1 VELLQRQIEELQ
13 ATNDKLE
20 KSKKKLQSELDDINI
35 DLEAQRSKVIEL
47 EKKQRIF
54 DKTLAEEK
62 VITYNHELSYYFYYS
77 YLIYWKNIFQN
88 VNIFK

>member
-1 VELLQRQIEELQ
+1 MLQRQIEELQ

-62 VITYNHELSYYFYYS
+62 VINIIRFT
-77 YLIYWKNIFQN
+77 LIYCL
-88 VNIFK
+88 

>member
-1 VELLQRQIEELQ
+1 MLQRQIEELQ

-35 DLEAQRSKVIEL
+35 ELEAQRFKVIEL

-62 VITYNHELSYYFYYS
+62 VLLLITN
-77 YLIYWKNIFQN
+77 
-88 VNIFK
+88 

>member
-1 VELLQRQIEELQ
+1 MELLQRQIEELQ
-13 ATNDKLE
+13 AINDKLE

-62 VITYNHELSYYFYYS
+62 V
-77 YLIYWKNIFQN
+77 
-88 VNIFK
+88 

>member
-62 VITYNHELSYYFYYS
+62 VI
-77 YLIYWKNIFQN
+77 I
-88 VNIFK
+88 

>member
-1 VELLQRQIEELQ
+1 MELLQRQIEELQ

-35 DLEAQRSKVIEL
+35 DLEAQRAKVIEL

-62 VITYNHELSYYFYYS
+62 VIKQIS
-77 YLIYWKNIFQN
+77 
-88 VNIFK
+88 

>member
-1 VELLQRQIEELQ
+1 MLQRQIEELQ
-13 ATNDKLE
+13 AINDKLE

-35 DLEAQRSKVIEL
+35 ELEAQRFKVIEL

-62 VITYNHELSYYFYYS
+62 V
-77 YLIYWKNIFQN
+77 
-88 VNIFK
+88 

>member
-1 VELLQRQIEELQ
+1 MELLQRQIEELQ

-62 VITYNHELSYYFYYS
+62 VTI
-77 YLIYWKNIFQN
+77 
-88 VNIFK
+88 

>member
-62 VITYNHELSYYFYYS
+62 VTI
-77 YLIYWKNIFQN
+77 
-88 VNIFK
+88 

>member
-1 VELLQRQIEELQ
+1 MELLQRQIEELQ

-35 DLEAQRSKVIEL
+35 DLEAQRAKVIEL

-62 VITYNHELSYYFYYS
+62 VIKQISN
-77 YLIYWKNIFQN
+77 YLILSFYI
-88 VNIFK
+88 

>member
-1 VELLQRQIEELQ
+1 MELLQRQIEELQ

-62 VITYNHELSYYFYYS
+62 VMHYNWVWFS
-77 YLIYWKNIFQN
+77 LIILFKKNFHFN
-88 VNIFK
+88 LGRF

>member
-1 VELLQRQIEELQ
+1 MELLQRQIEELQ

-62 VITYNHELSYYFYYS
+62 VT
-77 YLIYWKNIFQN
+77 
-88 VNIFK
+88 

>member
-1 VELLQRQIEELQ
+1 MIFIYTYHSFVKDVELLQRQIEELQ

-62 VITYNHELSYYFYYS
+62 VIITLLCLKSLLFLFIH
-77 YLIYWKNIFQN
+77 
-88 VNIFK
+88 

>member
-1 VELLQRQIEELQ
+1 MELLQRQIEELQ

-35 DLEAQRSKVIEL
+35 DLEAQRAKVIEL

-62 VITYNHELSYYFYYS
+62 VMKQIFNNIILIFYLSIFFYILLK
-77 YLIYWKNIFQN
+77 LILIGSF
-88 VNIFK
+88 

>member
-62 VITYNHELSYYFYYS
+62 VTT
-77 YLIYWKNIFQN
+77 
-88 VNIFK
+88 

>member
-1 VELLQRQIEELQ
+1 MLQRQIEELQ

-35 DLEAQRSKVIEL
+35 DLEAQRAKVIEL

-62 VITYNHELSYYFYYS
+62 VKT
-77 YLIYWKNIFQN
+77 
-88 VNIFK
+88 

>member
-62 VITYNHELSYYFYYS
+62 VTIS
-77 YLIYWKNIFQN
+77 
-88 VNIFK
+88 

>member
-1 VELLQRQIEELQ
+1 LQ

-62 VITYNHELSYYFYYS
+62 VIR
-77 YLIYWKNIFQN
+77 
-88 VNIFK
+88 

>member
-1 VELLQRQIEELQ
+1 MEVLQRQIEELQ

-35 DLEAQRSKVIEL
+35 DLEAQRAKVIEL

-62 VITYNHELSYYFYYS
+62 V
-77 YLIYWKNIFQN
+77 K
-88 VNIFK
+88 

>member
-1 VELLQRQIEELQ
+1 MELLQRQIEELQ
-13 ATNDKLE
+13 AINDKLE

-35 DLEAQRSKVIEL
+35 DLEAQRAKVIEL

-62 VITYNHELSYYFYYS
+62 VKFNNL
-77 YLIYWKNIFQN
+77 
-88 VNIFK
+88 

>member
-1 VELLQRQIEELQ
+1 MELLQRQIEELQ

-35 DLEAQRSKVIEL
+35 DLEAQRAKVIEL

-62 VITYNHELSYYFYYS
+62 VKLHYF
-77 YLIYWKNIFQN
+77 L
-88 VNIFK
+88 FK

>member
-1 VELLQRQIEELQ
+1 MLQRQIEELQ
-13 ATNDKLE
+13 VTNDKLE

-62 VITYNHELSYYFYYS
+62 VKYIIHFLLYYLL
-77 YLIYWKNIFQN
+77 LILIIF
-88 VNIFK
+88 ILFFKYF

>member
-1 VELLQRQIEELQ
+1 MLQRQIEELQ

-62 VITYNHELSYYFYYS
+62 VINNFS
-77 YLIYWKNIFQN
+77 
-88 VNIFK
+88 

>member
-1 VELLQRQIEELQ
+1 MELLQRQIEELQ

-62 VITYNHELSYYFYYS
+62 VTIS
-77 YLIYWKNIFQN
+77 
-88 VNIFK
+88 

>member
-62 VITYNHELSYYFYYS
+62 VTTQLYLSTF
-77 YLIYWKNIFQN
+77 
-88 VNIFK
+88 

>member
-1 VELLQRQIEELQ
+1 MLQRQIEELQ

-62 VITYNHELSYYFYYS
+62 VI
-77 YLIYWKNIFQN
+77 K
-88 VNIFK
+88 

>member
-1 VELLQRQIEELQ
+1 MQRQIEELQ

-62 VITYNHELSYYFYYS
+62 VIIIIMLEIIIIFVYPLNYFILSTF
-77 YLIYWKNIFQN
+77 F
-88 VNIFK
+88 

>member
-1 VELLQRQIEELQ
+1 MELLQRQIEELQ

-62 VITYNHELSYYFYYS
+62 VTT
-77 YLIYWKNIFQN
+77 
-88 VNIFK
+88 